1 MNTAL
6 SSIGDRLWDATQT
19 VGDFLSGGKTAEI
32 RGEKVA
38 KSIGLGKEEV
48 QKRAELSADDFLPVS
63 AVLSANR
70 NSLASQRNTE
80 VNRLLTLPKTDAK
93 TGAGTLAAFSSSA
106 GQASVELPEEIPQ
119 SPTAFQLAKQLS
131 NQQVVEE
138 LLNSGIVES
147 RKGGVAK
154 SAMRGINRGVTLG
167 IVGQRDMESPYTQA
181 QLQQEPM
188 TSGQQNAEIAGE
200 LAGSFVPYAGIAKVV
215 GTSFRSVA
223 AINRFATA
231 NPFLFGATV
240 SNLGEELVD
249 MSVRKGTGQEY
260 NQNDFILG
268 LSMGGAFEGVFAGV
282 RSMKNA
288 RLIQAQLNTAA
299 SQLKEATP
307 KALYEAVKNQRVDGL
322 DITYESLF
330 KEHRLAFYRQAGR
343 EGIDRPSRPPNPDDV
358 KPLSEYNPENA
369 MDTLTLQKT
378 ADQLGTTTEKLREVV
393 EEAGSDVNDIGAAL
407 QKNFP
412 KYDELMAQIQKG
424 IDDGDLP
431 IGAVDIADPLR
442 KSVFGRTVNGVAP
455 KATGLI
461 GGGDSVGG
469 GVEVPLEPLMKEAR
483 KYKSAEE
490 FVKAQGETLYHGTN
504 EVFDRFDLSKAR
516 FKGEQGDNL
525 WGFGVYTSPNRGT
538 ASQYGKNVLEIPFT
552 PKKPLDLSRFKTTT
566 ELADY
571 LDMSEDALVM
581 RNGMPTAKGQQAAQF
596 SSKAKMLGHDVI
608 VAGQETVILEP
619 SNIRTKAQ
627 LTDLWKKANNPSG
640 KMDLGTMLP
649 RETGERRLPG
659 LRGDKNLKV
668 EKTINDNNA
677 YARKVVKP
685 YVDQYLE
692 FKRSIRT
699 GIDIGEEGIGSVS
712 GGDFASG
719 QALRKHME
727 LLQSRGVFKY
737 KNITDVGA
745 LDADG
750 AYKLLTD
757 AWDYHQGKPAQA
769 LIGQSRPRGM
779 ETFSE
784 DGAALLEE
792 GYRSG
797 PDDEAKSL
805 YDNFRSMVDDGYE
818 GITIDT
824 LDFDG
829 KGTSVRQLLHDL
841 EQGAIQRSERAAATR
856 SLNAQGKR
864 NIVSDAGVRGE
875 AEVRTVKPPQKEE
888 ILPEQAKAFAK
899 PVRSEADIEIMFEPT
914 MRGHLADFV
923 NKTLNSR
930 YISSFGNE
938 GKAIAGM
945 IDKADE
951 IANIKIG
958 IDVDELSPIM
968 RGMNEVEIAR
978 FPDIAE
984 GKIMPETPK
993 EIALFDFWSTRRAE
1007 IAEQAQR
1014 SGLTVR
1020 GTDGIDRPFVPRD
1033 NYYPRV
1039 VNEARL
1045 KEIRSNPEKANAMFI
1060 SMMEKSNGAIESIT
1074 EAKKIFNNIIKD
1086 RTQKRYGNLERA
1098 REVDFLPDDMLIR
1111 DPRKVLSSY
1120 LQGARKRIAD
1130 AQTLGPKQENAIR
1143 LIEDARVRGG
1153 DADTMLELL
1162 RRATGEEIFNQGEV
1176 QLSRIARTYNNF
1188 SKLSL
1193 AAVTNMGDVV
1203 KPFVRSGEFF
1213 TTLKGIVKSFTEEGA
1228 TQARRSGAVEA
1239 NLRSL
1244 LEDAGDT
1251 KWSDAFFKYT
1261 GFTMTET
1268 KVRSFNANA
1277 AVAHAEA
1284 LVKRLS
1290 RNPDNAFAY
1299 RRLAQWLEDPDA
1311 AIKRGFLTQTEKD
1324 VVGFRGI
1331 ADTQPLRRLDI
1342 PFYWQRPGVKV
1353 LTQFKTFA
1361 YKHMTFMKKFVVDEA
1376 RQGNVRPLIA
1386 FLVMGQIVGETV
1398 GDMKAAIRNRDRPDD
1413 VTRRI
1418 IDNYMTIGGIGLA
1431 TDFLSNLQYGSLGGG
1446 FLKFVA
1452 GPTLT
1457 DVDDWLTRIVS
1468 KNRAER
1474 IPKKV
1479 VGMVPLIGPAAA
1491 QTLYPSK
1498 NTYNARTIPI
1508 AEDILQLLE
1517 PSSSTS
1523 GRSSNASSRLP
1534 SRRSSTRLNPY
1545 R

>member
-48 QKRAELSADDFLPVS
+48 QKRAELSADDFLPLS

-106 GQASVELPEEIPQ
+106 GQASVKLPEEIPQ

-215 GTSFRSVA
+215 GSSFRTVS
-223 AINRFATA
+223 AINRFATK

-249 MSVRKGTGQEY
+249 MGVRKGTGQEY

-268 LSMGGAFEGVFAGV
+268 MAMGGAFEGVFAGV

-461 GGGDSVGG
+461 GGGDSV
-469 GVEVPLEPLMKEAR
+469 KID
-483 KYKSAEE
+483 
-490 FVKAQGETLYHGTN
+490 Q
-504 EVFDRFDLSKAR
+504 
-516 FKGEQGDNL
+516 
-525 WGFGVYTSPNRGT
+525 
-538 ASQYGKNVLEIPFT
+538 
-552 PKKPLDLSRFKTTT
+552 
-566 ELADY
+566 
-571 LDMSEDALVM
+571 
-581 RNGMPTAKGQQAAQF
+581 
-596 SSKAKMLGHDVI
+596 
-608 VAGQETVILEP
+608 
-619 SNIRTKAQ
+619 
-627 LTDLWKKANNPSG
+627 
-640 KMDLGTMLP
+640 GTMLP
-649 RETGERRLPG
+649 NEIGEQRMPG
-659 LRGDKNLKV
+659 LKGDENLK
-668 EKTINDNNA
+668 
-677 YARKVVKP
+677 
-685 YVDQYLE
+685 L
-692 FKRSIRT
+692 
-699 GIDIGEEGIGSVS
+699 
-712 GGDFASG
+712 
-719 QALRKHME
+719 
-727 LLQSRGVFKY
+727 
-737 KNITDVGA
+737 
-745 LDADG
+745 
-750 AYKLLTD
+750 
-757 AWDYHQGKPAQA
+757 
-769 LIGQSRPRGM
+769 
-779 ETFSE
+779 
-784 DGAALLEE
+784 
-792 GYRSG
+792 
-797 PDDEAKSL
+797 
-805 YDNFRSMVDDGYE
+805 
-818 GITIDT
+818 
-824 LDFDG
+824 
-829 KGTSVRQLLHDL
+829 
-841 EQGAIQRSERAAATR
+841 
-856 SLNAQGKR
+856 
-864 NIVSDAGVRGE
+864 
-875 AEVRTVKPPQKEE
+875 QKEE
-888 ILPEQAKAFAK
+888 ILPEQVKVFTK
-899 PVRSEADIEIMFEPT
+899 PVRTESDIEIMFEPT

-1311 AIKRGFLTQTEKD
+1311 AIKRGFLTQAEKD